1 MPEATDLH
9 GITIIGGGP
18 TGLFAAYY
26 AGFRGL
32 TASSIAC
39 QSLAVNS
46 QPPTRRSI
54 STMSLASRRS
64 WRRTSS
70 GTWGRPCRLT
80 KAAPCTTNTNSRMT
94 ERAMNR
100 HP

>member
-9 GITIIGGGP
+9 DITIIGGGP

-39 QSLAVNS
+39 QSLAVN
-46 QPPTRRSI
+46 
-54 STMSLASRRS
+54 
-64 WRRTSS
+64 
-70 GTWGRPCRLT
+70 
-80 KAAPCTTNTNSRMT
+80 
-94 ERAMNR
+94 
-100 HP
+100 